1 MHNINNHLPM
11 PVQTLVAAP
20 LRGRPADAVDLM
32 IQLADEVAVV
42 PGVLIPQARVR
53 PVAALVSSI
62 KLITERANTP
72 TQVLHEIHAR
82 YYAHSRWGINE

>member
-1 MHNINNHLPM
+1 MHKIDNHLAM
-11 PVQTLVAAP
+11 PVQTTVAAP
-20 LRGRPADAVDLM
+20 LRERLADAVDLM

-62 KLITERANTP
+62 KLITERAGTP
-72 TQVLHEIHAR
+72 TQVLREIHER
-82 YYAHSRWGINE
+82 YYAHSHWGINE

>member
-1 MHNINNHLPM
+1 M

-20 LRGRPADAVDLM
+20 LRGRLADAVDLM

-42 PGVLIPQARVR
+42 PGVLIPPARVR

-62 KLITERANTP
+62 KPITERAGTP
-72 TQVLHEIHAR
+72 THVLHEIHELH
-82 YYAHSRWGINE
+82 YPHSRWGINE